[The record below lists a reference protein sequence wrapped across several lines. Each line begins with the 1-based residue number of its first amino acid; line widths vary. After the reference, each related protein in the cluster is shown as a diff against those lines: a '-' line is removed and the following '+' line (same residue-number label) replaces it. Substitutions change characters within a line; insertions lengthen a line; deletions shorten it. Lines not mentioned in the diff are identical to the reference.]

1 MGGMCG
7 SFGTFEHLESLVE
20 PIKDE
25 GEREL
30 FVRNPGVA
38 VIGTDGAYMGNGFF
52 HGNIYSEED
61 LSSCYEGT
69 IDEIAKN
76 LSALSATADGEFVAT
91 AFGHDRLCIARD
103 FFGKHPLF
111 MSKEPC
117 FHFSTSVAGF
127 EDPAMRLKIEDG
139 STLTVKK
146 GRIYKTYKRPKLS
159 FKKKRIDFFTA
170 LPLIL
175 AELNA
180 ALARRAAHAPE
191 FSVMFSGGI
200 DSALLA
206 KLSLAHANVCLMTIG
221 SDVAEDCE
229 IATQFEQEMGATLT
243 VVDLDED
250 VVLDSAADVIGAIG
264 RNCSVMDF
272 ELALPAFL
280 AAKHAKSKLLFS
292 GQGADELFG
301 GYFRYQEAYR
311 ESPAAFE
318 KMQLADIAAIGSTNL
333 ARDQLAARA
342 NDCSITTPYLT
353 PAMADIAL
361 STETLAKINVT
372 KNKIILRKIAENEGL
387 PLEICQRK
395 KKAMQYGSGLH
406 QLLKQIARDR
416 GYTKDAAKEAGFVG
430 PLDMLVHSFK
440 QPLE

>member
-1 MGGMCG
+1 MCG

-38 VIGTDGAYMGNGFF
+38 VIGTEGAYMGSGFF
-52 HGNIYSEED
+52 YGAIYSEED
-61 LSSCYEGT
+61 LASCFEGS
-69 IDEIAKN
+69 IDEIAKS

-91 AFGHDRLCIARD
+91 AFEPDKLCIARD

-111 MSKEPC
+111 LSKEPC

-127 EDPAMRLKIEDG
+127 EDPSMRLKTEDG
-139 STLTVKK
+139 STLLVKK
-146 GRIYKTYKRPKLS
+146 GRIVKTYKRPKLT
-159 FKKKRIDFFTA
+159 FKKKRIEFFDA
-170 LPLIL
+170 MPLIL
-175 AELNA
+175 DELNA
-180 ALARRAAHAPE
+180 ALARRAAHIRE
-191 FSVMFSGGI
+191 FPVMFSGGI

-206 KLSLAHANVCLMTIG
+206 KLSLAHADVCLMTIG
-221 SDVAEDCE
+221 SDIAEDCE
-229 IATQFEQEMGATLT
+229 VAAQFEQEMGASLT
-243 VVDLDED
+243 VVDLDDD
-250 VVLDSAADVIGAIG
+250 VVLDSARDVIAAIG

-280 AAKHAKSKLLFS
+280 AAKHAKTSTLFS

-311 ESPAAFE
+311 DSPGAFE
-318 KMQLADIAAIGSTNL
+318 KMQLEDIATIGSTNL
-333 ARDQLAARA
+333 SRDQLAARA
-342 NDCSITTPYLT
+342 NGCTVTTPYLT
-353 PAMADIAL
+353 PKMADIAL
-361 STETLAKINVT
+361 STETMARINVT
-372 KNKIILRKIAENEGL
+372 KNKIILRKIAETQGL

-406 QLLKQIARDR
+406 QLLKQLAKDR
-416 GYTKDAAKEAGFVG
+416 GYTKEAAKEAGFVG
-430 PLDMLVHSFK
+430 PLDMLVDSFK